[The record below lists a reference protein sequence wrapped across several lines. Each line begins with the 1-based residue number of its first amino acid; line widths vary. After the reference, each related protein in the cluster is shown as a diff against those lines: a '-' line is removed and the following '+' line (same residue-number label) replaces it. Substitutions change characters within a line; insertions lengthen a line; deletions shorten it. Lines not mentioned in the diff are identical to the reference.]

1 MNTINQGS
9 IMHKEKWG
17 NIFKYL
23 PSEKYNPHKAWWIE
37 KVYIDVSDSLL
48 DEKLLFTG
56 YQLRCEEGYKTS
68 IPARFNEYI
77 EKTFKDEKYITE
89 LK

>member
-1 MNTINQGS
+1 MKTINQGS
-9 IMHKEKWG
+9 IWHKEKWG

-23 PSEKYNPHKAWWIE
+23 TSRKYNPHKAWWIE

-48 DEKLLFTG
+48 DVKLLCTG
-56 YQLRCEEGYKTS
+56 YQLRCEEGYKVE
-68 IPARFNEYI
+68 IPERFNDYI
-77 EKTFKDEKYITE
+77 KKTFKDEKYITE